1 MGSHFLLQWD
11 LLDSG
16 IENMSPALA
25 GGFFFFFFFFTA
37 EPPGKPTGFLEM
49 GSYVYF
55 KLQATSL

>member
-16 IENMSPALA
+16 TEHMSPALA
-25 GGFFFFFFFFTA
+25 GGFFFFFFTT
-37 EPPGKPTGFLEM
+37 ESPGKPTGFLEM